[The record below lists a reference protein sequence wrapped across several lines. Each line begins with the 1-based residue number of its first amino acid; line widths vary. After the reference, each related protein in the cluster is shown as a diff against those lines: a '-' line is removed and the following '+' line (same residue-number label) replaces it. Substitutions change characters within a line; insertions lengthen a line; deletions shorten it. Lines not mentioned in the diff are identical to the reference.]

1 MKSFRLFVIAVL
13 LLTASASLTTSA
25 KTIQVPK
32 AYMFG
37 FVASFNDSIVY
48 FTDIQTVDSVWVSSK
63 KSLLA
68 GRNQYSY
75 QLRDHFAQR
84 LNMPYRTCIVISSLE
99 RKDVEKKLQK
109 MKQDYM
115 VKNKGKYDVR
125 FLSENEFR
133 FHTVNMAPDDEPV
146 QQPKQA
152 KPKKEKKPKDGSK
165 RPPRDGKTPP
175 PAKQ

>member
-1 MKSFRLFVIAVL
+1 MKSFRLFAFAVT
-13 LLTASASLTTSA
+13 LLTVSASLTTSA
-25 KTIQVPK
+25 KNIQVPK

-63 KSLLA
+63 KNLLA
-68 GRNQYSY
+68 GHNQYSY
-75 QLRDHFAQR
+75 QLRDYFTQQM
-84 LNMPYRTCIVISSLE
+84 NMPYRTCIVISSIN

-125 FLSENEFR
+125 FLTGNDFR
-133 FHTVNMAPDDEPV
+133 FHAVDMAPVEEVAP
-146 QQPKQA
+146 QPKQ
-152 KPKKEKKPKDGSK
+152 KKEKKPKNDSK
-165 RPPRDGKTPP
+165 RPPRDGKMPP
-175 PAKQ
+175 PPKQ

>member
-1 MKSFRLFVIAVL
+1 MKSFRLFAIAAL
-13 LLTASASLTTSA
+13 LLTASATLTTSA

-63 KSLLA
+63 KNLLA
-68 GRNQYSY
+68 GRNHYSY
-75 QLRDHFAQR
+75 QLRDHFTQQ
-84 LNMPYRTCIVISSLE
+84 LNMPYRTCIVVSSLE

-125 FLSENEFR
+125 FLSENDFR
-133 FHTVNMAPDDEPV
+133 FKAVNMNPDEGSAP
-146 QQPKQA
+146 QP
-152 KPKKEKKPKDGSK
+152 KPKKEKKPKDTSK
-165 RPPRDGKTPP
+165 RPPRNGK
-175 PAKQ
+175 

>member
-1 MKSFRLFVIAVL
+1 MKSFRLFAFAAA

-25 KTIQVPK
+25 KNIQVPK

-63 KSLLA
+63 KNLLA
-68 GRNQYSY
+68 GGNHYSY
-75 QLRDHFAQR
+75 QLRDHFAQQM
-84 LNMPYRTCIVISSLE
+84 NMPYRTCIVVSSLK

-125 FLSENEFR
+125 FLTESDFR
-133 FHTVNMAPDDEPV
+133 FQTVNMAPDEQVAP
-146 QQPKQA
+146 QPKQ
-152 KPKKEKKPKDGSK
+152 KKEKKPKDASK
-165 RPPRDGKTPP
+165 RPPRDGKMPP
-175 PAKQ
+175 PPKQ